1 MRGPSS
7 GRRPSDEGG
16 CQAKAR
22 LSNAGQACNSPKRMI
37 VLDEHYDAF
46 VEKLTAAFKDATVG
60 DPREEGTQ
68 VGPMSSTSARED
80 LMELVDDAVSH
91 GAQVRTGGHA
101 RAGAGAFMEPT
112 VLTGV
117 AREMRAWSEERFGP
131 VAVVHRAAD
140 VDEAV
145 ALANESDFGLS
156 GSVWSDD
163 LELAEATARRLD
175 VGMAFVNEHG
185 TTQAGLPFGGV
196 GRSGF
201 GRELGPYGVDEF
213 VNKRLVRVADPV
225 TSASA

>member
-1 MRGPSS
+1 M
-7 GRRPSDEGG
+7 
-16 CQAKAR
+16 Q
-22 LSNAGQACNSPKRMI
+22 
-37 VLDEHYDAF
+37 
-46 VEKLTAAFKDATVG
+46 VG
-60 DPREEGTQ
+60 D
-68 VGPMSSTSARED
+68 
-80 LMELVDDAVSH
+80 
-91 GAQVRTGGHA
+91 
-101 RAGAGAFMEPT
+101 
-112 VLTGV
+112 
-117 AREMRAWSEERFGP
+117 P

-201 GRELGPYGVDEF
+201 GRSSGREALMAYTQTKSVWVETAAEP
-213 VNKRLVRVADPV
+213 AV
-225 TSASA
+225 TFGYVG